1 MEKDKKNLTTYTLV
15 IKYDANTD
23 EIEYIA
29 EGYDDDFDFT
39 PLNLDNLTMD
49 NTDIITSEDME
60 TIKELYSFEDN

>member
-15 IKYDANTD
+15 IKYDANSD
-23 EIEYIA
+23 KIEYIA

-39 PLNLDNLTMD
+39 PLSLDNLTMD
-49 NTDIITSEDME
+49 NTEIITSEDME

>member
-60 TIKELYSFEDN
+60 AIKELYSFEDN